1 MVEKQYLYGEV
12 NYTSLVKA
20 RNFLAEIIQNARN
33 DYEKAGTV
41 QAFEFCYELAW
52 RTLRKILRFHGVE
65 VETVRDTFREGA
77 KLKLLSDAE
86 KWFEY
91 LKKRN
96 ITVHTYR
103 KEILDDL
110 FSNTAKEFLQDLDR
124 LLAQL
129 AKEAPKY
136 VANGN

>member
-1 MVEKQYLYGEV
+1 MKQYLYGEV
-12 NYTSLVKA
+12 NYSPLVKA
-20 RNFLAEIIQNARN
+20 RNFLAEILQNARN
-33 DYEKAGTV
+33 DYEKTGAV
-41 QAFEFCYELAW
+41 QAFEFCYELSW

-77 KLKLLSDAE
+77 KLKLLKDAE

-110 FSNTAKEFLQDLDR
+110 FSNTAKDFLLDLDYF
-124 LLAQL
+124 LDQL
-129 AKEAPKY
+129 EKQAPNYDPTRK
-136 VANGN
+136 